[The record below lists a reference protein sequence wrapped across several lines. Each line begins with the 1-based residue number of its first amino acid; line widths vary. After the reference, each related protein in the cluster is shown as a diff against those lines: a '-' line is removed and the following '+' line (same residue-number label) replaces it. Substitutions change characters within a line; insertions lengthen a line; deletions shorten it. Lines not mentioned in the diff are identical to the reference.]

1 MEPGSLA
8 ERCTG
13 VQTIKAI
20 LSALGVV
27 AVIFGVPVMV
37 TLVAGQFGLA
47 YRLIGWV
54 TLLGMMVVAFQSR
67 SLLARLLLGER
78 KLAPALSRRP
88 YKRR

>member
-1 MEPGSLA
+1 MEPEGLPA
-8 ERCTG
+8 RCTF

-27 AVIFGVPVMV
+27 AVIFGVPVLA

-47 YRLIGWV
+47 YRVIGWT
-54 TLLGMMVVAFQSR
+54 TLAAMIVLACQSR
-67 SLLARLLLGER
+67 FLLARLLLGER
-78 KLAPALSRRP
+78 KLAPALVRRA